1 MATRKPYSCMQKLL
15 MPVLLSACTL
25 IPLAGQSASCRV
37 LSDGEGGTGDW
48 SKSTRWKDGQIPND
62 GDDINI
68 YSSITATDADMTIL
82 RRGKYIVTR
91 GAAVTLTI
99 DIASDYTVSGEIDGS
114 GACAKTGAG
123 KLTLDKM
130 NHQIAGGITVV
141 SGELALAN
149 SCKAT
154 LISAKQGGTV
164 FIDSSNVSIVTLDI
178 QAPGIAYLPE
188 TGNLTIGGLAGDGAL
203 LRRPSAAANYQQV
216 IFVGASDGR
225 SFDFSG
231 DVSPTIAFT
240 TSAGSSTKCNQRLL
254 NTASSSTKD
263 LRFQDGVLGITRF
276 GSTSNPGS
284 FGSGP
289 VYMQCNGEASAPTFL
304 YLGTAGETTDRVFNF
319 TANPLGEMTFDAG
332 AFGGLNFTGAFNL
345 NSTSDDSMMR
355 MALTGSNT
363 VNACRLEATFN
374 EPTNASVY
382 MTKRGSGV
390 WRFPATSASKA
401 KYKGVFAVEAGT
413 LEYESLAEAGS
424 WCSLGYATVLHECYS
439 GTRDDARSAPYA
451 YLLGNGGSAADSDL
465 ATFSYVGSSD
475 VSVTSRPIALKGAA
489 RIKNATSRSFAVSGV
504 TSAQTGS
511 HELVLDGPG
520 DDNALFDVTNGV
532 GTISIVKE
540 GTGTWTLDGCVD
552 VTGGI
557 VVKSGAL
564 NLNLPDASRM
574 TWFRFTVKRLS
585 GATDTTT
592 VLCHFGLFDSQH
604 NDLSLG
610 VTYNPAANGH
620 VRALRPGQ
628 AAFETDDCSSSTDAN
643 KEMNNLFKPYVNNMT
658 ARWSRGNKIPDPNQ
672 PETCPSLVIRLPAS
686 VTAPVVAYDMIS
698 GWYDGVDTPF
708 HWTPADWTLEGSVDG
723 VTWTPLPLD
732 AKSGWTTAGGSNN
745 YWLSDATVCTGVSAG
760 FQISTSTGDSCRTL
774 EIGSLSVSPSA
785 TFSVAG
791 SASVSELDL
800 ASGAGTVAGA
810 SFAETGTLKVA
821 IPQDAR
827 QTYSVSCALQGCT
840 GLANLKNWTL
850 LVNGEWTTKWSFV
863 RSSGTEMIFSTG
875 GFVIVIR

>member
-1 MATRKPYSCMQKLL
+1 
-15 MPVLLSACTL
+15 
-25 IPLAGQSASCRV
+25 
-37 LSDGEGGTGDW
+37 LSDGEGGSGDW
-48 SKSTRWKDGQIPND
+48 SKPTRWKDGQIPND

-68 YSSITATDADMTIL
+68 YSSITATDADMAIL
-82 RRGKYIVTR
+82 QRGKYIVTR
-91 GAAVTLTI
+91 AAAATLTI
-99 DIASDYTVSGEIDGS
+99 AIASDYTVSGEIDGS

-130 NHQIAGGITVV
+130 NHQIAGGIAVE

-154 LISAKQGGTV
+154 LVLAKQGGTV
-164 FIDSSNVSIVTLDI
+164 FIDSSNVAVETLDI
-178 QAPGIAYLPE
+178 RAPSIVYLPE

-203 LRRPSAAANYQQV
+203 LRRPSAVANYQQV
-216 IFVGASDGR
+216 IFIGASDGR
-225 SFDFSG
+225 SFDFTG

-240 TSAGSSTKCNQRLL
+240 TSAGSSTKCNQCLL

-289 VYMQCNGEASAPTFL
+289 VYMQCKGEASAPTFL

-475 VSVTSRPIALKGAA
+475 VNVSSRPIALKGAA
-489 RIKNATSRSFAVSGV
+489 RVKNASTVPFAMTGV
-504 TSAQTGS
+504 TSAAAGRND
-511 HELVLDGPG
+511 LVLDGPG
-520 DDNALFDVTNGV
+520 HENALFDVTNGV
-532 GTISIVKE
+532 GTIGVVKE
-540 GTGTWTLDGCVD
+540 GAGTWTLGGRVD

-557 VVKSGAL
+557 TAKAGTL
-564 NLNLPDASRM
+564 NLDVPDTSRM
-574 TWFRFTVKRLS
+574 TWFRFTVKRLAS
-585 GATDTTT
+585 EDWPKT
-592 VLCHFGLFDSQH
+592 VLCHFGLFDAQH
-604 NDLSLG
+604 NDLTLG
-610 VTYNPAANGH
+610 VTYHPAANG
-620 VRALRPGQ
+620 RIWALRPGQ
-628 AAFETDDCSSSTDAN
+628 AAFATADCTTNSAAN
-643 KEMNNLFKPYVNNMT
+643 MEMNNLFRPYVKDMT
-658 ARWSRGNKIPDPNQ
+658 ARWSRNDKSPDPGK
-672 PETCPSLVIRLPAS
+672 PETWPALVIRLPADATS
-686 VTAPVVAYDMIS
+686 PVVAYDMIS
-698 GWYDGVDTPF
+698 GWYDEVNDGVDTPF
-708 HWTPADWTLEGSVDG
+708 KWTPTDWILEGSVDG
-723 VTWTPLPLD
+723 VHWQPVALD
-732 AKSGWTTAGGSNN
+732 EKTDWKKAGRGNN
-745 YWLSDATVCTGVSAG
+745 YWLSDATSCDKTATGFSIA
-760 FQISTSTGDSCRTL
+760 TTTGEVRYTMAL
-774 EIGSLSVSPSA
+774 GSLSVAPAA
-785 TFSVAG
+785 TVACAG
-791 SASVSELDL
+791 PVSVSELDL
-800 ASGAGTVAGA
+800 MSGAGTVSGV

-827 QTYSVSCALQGCT
+827 QTYSVSCALQSCT

-850 LVNGEWTTKWSFV
+850 LVNGEPTTKWSFV
-863 RSSGTEMIFSTG
+863 RSSGTELIFSTG
-875 GFVIVIR
+875 GFVIFIR